1 MKYPISGPTTRH
13 ESPVKMK
20 FRICFPLIAIFLLN
34 GLNLRVLVGA
44 DAMDALR
51 QDLSMIFTGRQM
63 ADAQWGVAIYSLD
76 RNEFLFEQNAHK
88 LYVPASNEKLITA
101 AAALMRLGP
110 DYRFKTKVLSDGTI
124 EDGVLRGNLI
134 IQGFGDPSASV
145 RMGNKDPFAIFSD
158 WGARLKK
165 RGIQAIAGGLVGD
178 ATAFSGPG
186 HGRGWELDDLIEGY
200 AAPVSA
206 LQFNENFVSLDI
218 RPAVKTGA
226 AATMVQKPLP
236 DYLRLSGSVITRTG
250 GERIAV
256 ARSEEGASRLSA
268 GEAMRISGAIPL
280 KNPVFNRLIA
290 VQHPVRYYLEA
301 LRYQLAQEGIDTT
314 NCHIEEAAVPK
325 TATLLWTHESA
336 PLRELLAP
344 VVKESLNLP
353 AETLLRA
360 LGREIR
366 NTGTDAAGI
375 AVVEAVLEGMGVAKG
390 SYVYVDASGLSR
402 RNLVSAEILV
412 KVLESM
418 RKQPTFSQFYST
430 LAIAGIDGT
439 MKNRLRKT
447 AAEGNV
453 RAKTGT
459 ISSASSISGYIKTA
473 DGEMLAFSMIANNY
487 PFSKATAE
495 DAQNRALIRL
505 ASFSRK

>member
-1 MKYPISGPTTRH
+1 
-13 ESPVKMK
+13 MK
-20 FRICFPLIAIFLLN
+20 FRICFSLIAIFLFS
-34 GLNLRVLVGA
+34 GLNPRILVGA
-44 DAMDALR
+44 DAMETLR

-88 LYVPASNEKLITA
+88 LYIPASNEKLITA
-101 AAALMRLGP
+101 AAALLRLGP
-110 DYRFKTKVLSDGTI
+110 EYRFKTRVLSDGAI
-124 EDGVLRGNLI
+124 ENGILRGNLI

-145 RMGNKDPFAIFSD
+145 RMGNKDPFAVFRD

-178 ATAFSGPG
+178 ATAFVGPG
-186 HGRGWELDDLIEGY
+186 HGRGWELDDLLESY

-218 RPAVKTGA
+218 RPSVKIGA

-236 DYLRLSGSVITRTG
+236 DYLRLSGSVMTRTV

-256 ARSEEGASRLSA
+256 ARSEDGTTRPPA

-280 KNPVFNRLIA
+280 KSPVFNRLIA
-290 VQHPVRYYLEA
+290 VRHPVRYYLEA
-301 LRYQLAQEGIDTT
+301 FRYQLAQDGIDTT

-325 TATLLWTHESA
+325 TAALLWTHESA
-336 PLRELLAP
+336 PLRELLMP
-344 VVKESLNLP
+344 VMKESLNLP

-366 NTGTDAAGI
+366 NAGTDAAGI
-375 AVVEAVLEGMGVAKG
+375 AVVEAVLEEMGVSKG

-402 RNLVSAEILV
+402 RNLISAEILV
-412 KVLESM
+412 KILDSM
-418 RKQPTFSQFYST
+418 RRHTTFPQFYST
-430 LAIAGIDGT
+430 LAVAGTDGT
-439 MKNRLRKT
+439 MKNRLRRT

-459 ISSASSISGYIKTA
+459 ISGASSISGYMKTA

-495 DAQNRALIRL
+495 DMQNRALIRL